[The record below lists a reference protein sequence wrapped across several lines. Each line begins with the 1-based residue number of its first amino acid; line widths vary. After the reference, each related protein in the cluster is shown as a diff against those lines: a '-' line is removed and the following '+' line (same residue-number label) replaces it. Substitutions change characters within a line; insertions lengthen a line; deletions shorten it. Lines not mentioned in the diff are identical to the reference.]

1 MAILPQS
8 EWLAAN
14 PDTAQDNDVQESDT
28 DEPAA
33 AAPAPDGDSATQ
45 KSAVDAHDASEAL
58 RRQLSLGGEG
68 GKPAQTKSKKKDQV
82 QRELHVITV
91 QLESVYLSQP
101 CDGPCSQMHL

>member
-8 EWLAAN
+8 EWQATFS
-14 PDTAQDNDVQESDT
+14 DTAQDDDVQESDT

-45 KSAVDAHDASEAL
+45 KSAVNAHDVSEAL

-91 QLESVYLSQP
+91 HSSLCILSQP
-101 CDGPCSQMHL
+101 CD